1 MQNMKI
7 YVKVDELYKIAL
19 LMEHGGIMVSSSQI
33 LLT

>member
-19 LMEHGGIMVSSSQI
+19 LMEHGGILVSAS
-33 LLT
+33 